1 MKPSERIKEL
11 LLDKIRRYKASSE
24 YPLTDEMRIWFMTD
38 VIVDY
43 LDEQHAQSPKTEYG
57 GEAWSLGLGLNVS
70 SGSIGGLVILNTV
83 QQSLFVVG
91 ARKQSSTLTTT
102 SGLWTGLEARLL
114 KFEAVHG
121 SRFS

>member
-57 GEAWSLGLGLNVS
+57 GEA
-70 SGSIGGLVILNTV
+70 
-83 QQSLFVVG
+83 
-91 ARKQSSTLTTT
+91 
-102 SGLWTGLEARLL
+102 
-114 KFEAVHG
+114 
-121 SRFS
+121 